1 MLIVLKQ
8 QSNGFSITLENI
20 DETDIY
26 EVYNKEDIIKFW
38 KYKPGI
44 NLNMFATNNLYMLSE
59 EARWGSEPLKHE
71 NYIKL
76 TILNDCNDIEFL
88 KNKIIEH
95 IEDVLE
101 NDV

>member
-26 EVYNKEDIIKFW
+26 EVYNKKDIIKFW

-44 NLNMFATNNLYMLSE
+44 NLNMFVTNNLYILSG
-59 EARWGSEPLKHE
+59 EARWESEPVKYE

-76 TILNDCNDIEFL
+76 TILNDHTNIETL

-101 NDV
+101 KNA